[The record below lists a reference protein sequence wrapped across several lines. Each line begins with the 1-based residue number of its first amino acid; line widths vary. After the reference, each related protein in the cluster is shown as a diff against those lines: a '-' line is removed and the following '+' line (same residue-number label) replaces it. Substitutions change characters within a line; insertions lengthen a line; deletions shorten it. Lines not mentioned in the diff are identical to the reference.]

1 MEYIELILDKQRA
14 FFNLSSTKNI
24 SFRKE
29 QLRKLKTI
37 VAEYE
42 RDIIEALNK
51 DLGKSEFESYSTEIG
66 IVLSEISYA
75 LSHIEDWTKISKVK
89 TPISNFKSKSYIYPE
104 PYGNVLILSPWNY
117 PFQLTILPLIGAIAA
132 GNTVLIKPSSSS
144 IHTSKIMEKM
154 INENFPEEFV
164 HVLDPIS
171 KDSRKVLDKKFDYI
185 FYTGS
190 PSVGKVVM
198 QKAAEN
204 LTPVTLE
211 LGGKSPCI
219 VDKDGDLDL
228 FAKRIVWGKFL
239 NCGQTCVAPDYIYAH
254 KDVKQELIRYLIKYI
269 NIFYGEN
276 IEDNDDYGKI
286 INERHFNRLVNL
298 IETDKVVFGGNYN
311 KDNLHISPTIM
322 DNIDWNNPVMEDE
335 IFGPL
340 LPILEYQTIVEV
352 IEEIKKR
359 PRPLALYIFSTNDKI
374 INKVINNISFGG
386 GCVNDTIMHL
396 TNPHMPFGG
405 VGNSGMGSYHGK
417 YSFDT
422 FTHHKSISEK
432 SLSPDIEMRYPP
444 YKGKLKWIKRFLR

>member
-1 MEYIELILDKQRA
+1 
-14 FFNLSSTKNI
+14 
-24 SFRKE
+24 
-29 QLRKLKTI
+29 
-37 VAEYE
+37 
-42 RDIIEALNK
+42 
-51 DLGKSEFESYSTEIG
+51 DL
-66 IVLSEISYA
+66 
-75 LSHIEDWTKISKVK
+75 
-89 TPISNFKSKSYIYPE
+89 
-104 PYGNVLILSPWNY
+104 
-117 PFQLTILPLIGAIAA
+117 
-132 GNTVLIKPSSSS
+132 
-144 IHTSKIMEKM
+144 
-154 INENFPEEFV
+154 
-164 HVLDPIS
+164 
-171 KDSRKVLDKKFDYI
+171 
-185 FYTGS
+185 
-190 PSVGKVVM
+190 

-254 KDVKQELIRYLIKYI
+254 KDVKKELIRYLIKYI

-352 IEEIKKR
+352 IEEIKK
-359 PRPLALYIFSTNDKI
+359 
-374 INKVINNISFGG
+374 
-386 GCVNDTIMHL
+386 
-396 TNPHMPFGG
+396 
-405 VGNSGMGSYHGK
+405 
-417 YSFDT
+417 
-422 FTHHKSISEK
+422 
-432 SLSPDIEMRYPP
+432 
-444 YKGKLKWIKRFLR
+444 